1 MFAFHNCFVFISNF
15 DKNKTS
21 SSLALSSS
29 NLNVMFS
36 VFSKKITVG
45 GLFLKLHI
53 FVYSKNGENNHFKI
67 VLITISIQYYLFK
80 KI

>member
-1 MFAFHNCFVFISNF
+1 MFVFHNCFVFISYF
-15 DKNKTS
+15 DKTKTS
-21 SSLALSSS
+21 SS
-29 NLNVMFS
+29 LNVMFS
-36 VFSKKITVG
+36 VFSKKFTVG
-45 GLFLKLHI
+45 GLFLKLNI